1 MLAILWKDLRIEWRT
16 REMLSSL
23 VVLGV
28 LLVVTLGFAG
38 QAGAAEASPGRLGG
52 ALWVSFLFA
61 GMLGI
66 QRSFLLERENACLSG
81 LLVSPVDPARVYLAK
96 LIGNVTV
103 LACMQA
109 LLVPLGALFIG
120 VPVAA
125 ALLPAL
131 ALVLLLG
138 NLGFAAVATVFAA
151 IAVRTRAREVM
162 LPVLVLPLL
171 LPLVIL
177 AVRATGGVLGGD
189 GLADVSDGVRYLVA
203 FDVIYASAGWML
215 FEFIVRE

>member
-1 MLAILWKDLRIEWRT
+1 VLAILWKDLRIEWRT

-28 LLVVTLGFAG
+28 LLVATLGFAG
-38 QAGAAEASPGRLGG
+38 QAGTVEASAGRLGG

-66 QRSFLLERENACLSG
+66 QRSFLLEREDGGLSG
-81 LLVSPVDPARVYLAK
+81 LLVSPLDPARIYLAK
-96 LIGNVTV
+96 LAGNVTV

-120 VPVAA
+120 VPVALA
-125 ALLPAL
+125 RVPAL

-151 IAVRTRAREVM
+151 VAVRTRAREVM

-177 AVRATGGVLGGD
+177 AVRATGGVLGGG
-189 GLADVSDGVRYLVA
+189 GLADVQAVVGYLVA
-203 FDVIYASAGWML
+203 FDVIYTSAGWML